1 MLKKKTKIIS
11 ENRQG
16 KKIYYRNSQTTKI
29 SKELQARRIFHY
41 FADKKFWTICLL
53 CLQKIRCHV
62 NKWNVYSSLHNF
74 DSLWSRRGFE
84 NSQPHFFYEWFDKKE
99 YAFQKFLSRKPTVFQ
114 LNKAPSYWSCRN
126 VNFTHRL
133 LPIFDQHSGRH
144 EFTFKASW
152 SHVLI
157 IESNLHKMKCCF
169 LFQFISPN
177 KG

>member
-1 MLKKKTKIIS
+1 MILPT
-11 ENRQG
+11 
-16 KKIYYRNSQTTKI
+16 
-29 SKELQARRIFHY
+29 
-41 FADKKFWTICLL
+41 KKFWTICLL

-62 NKWNVYSSLHNF
+62 NKWNVYRSLHNF

-84 NSQPHFFYEWFDKKE
+84 NSQPHFFYEWLDKKE
-99 YAFQKFLSRKPTVFQ
+99 YAFQKFLSRKPTDFQ
-114 LNKAPSYWSCRN
+114 LNKASSYWICRN

-133 LPIFDQHSGRH
+133 LSIFDQHSGRH